1 MKKHILLLFLL
12 VGTSLTGKAQS
23 TDNVDLM
30 FPNLMMTRYHYDNP
44 ACASQAYRVLSPDHP
59 AIAEPDTFVF

>member
-30 FPNLMMTRYHYDNP
+30 FPNLMMTRYHYDKMKE
-44 ACASQAYRVLSPDHP
+44 D
-59 AIAEPDTFVF
+59 IE

>member
-12 VGTSLTGKAQS
+12 VGGSLAVKGQS

-30 FPNLMMTRYHYDNP
+30 FPNLMMRRK
-44 ACASQAYRVLSPDHP
+44 AIILLRVHTLSR
-59 AIAEPDTFVF
+59 